1 MFFSTLV
8 WSLLIALSSQS
19 PVQRSTSSLRLAID
33 ENFADPGFIE
43 VKGVYYAFSTGNGKQ
58 NIPMATSN
66 DFINW
71 KRLEQDALPE
81 LPIWSTGQTWA
92 PDVVQLV
99 SIGRERIDNDEL
111 TWEA

>member
-1 MFFSTLV
+1 MFFSTVV
-8 WSLLIALSSQS
+8 WSLLLALSSQS

-33 ENFADPGFIE
+33 ANFADPGFIE
-43 VKGVYYAFSTGNGKQ
+43 VGGKYYAFATRNGKH

-71 KRLEQDALPE
+71 KQLDQDALPN
-81 LPIWSTGQTWA
+81 LPIWSTGNTWA

-99 SIGRERIDNDEL
+99 SIYPECTDNDML
-111 TWEA
+111 TWEE